1 MAEDK
6 KSFLLYA
13 DLIHTI
19 EQMPKEDA
27 GELFLHILK
36 YVNDQNP
43 TSDNLIVK
51 LTFEPI
57 KQQLKRD
64 LKVWEQSKIE
74 KSEAGILGNL
84 KRWHNDLYLQVIDN
98 QLSLSQASE
107 LVAQR
112 QGAIKN
118 VANIAVTVNDTVT
131 VNDIIVDEVKKETPT
146 TSTSLLISNLKAQ
159 VDLAKGIGTDNFLTI
174 AECRKLYDSNYQSQK
189 IGVCTPSGW
198 NFEKLKYFQDEF
210 DLHIS
215 KTLTHKV
222 ISDYAKHF
230 ANWTAKLSPEQKQS
244 ILINSQPKVKEQS
257 ILEKYS

>member
-19 EQMPKEDA
+19 EQMPKDDA

-64 LKVWEQSKIE
+64 LKVWEQAKVE
-74 KSEAGILGNL
+74 KSEAGLLGNL
-84 KRWHNDLYLQVIDN
+84 KRWHNDLYLQVIGN

-107 LVAQR
+107 FVAQR

-118 VANIAVTVNDTVT
+118 VAEIAVTVNDTVT
-131 VNDIIVDEVKKETPT
+131 VTDTVINKDKNGDKSPTLSSTLELRKSKFIEDLNPFVDTYGKEMVRKFFDYWSELNKSKTKMRWELEKT
-146 TSTSLLISNLKAQ
+146 FEISKRLVTWSSRDKTFSPKQ
-159 VDLAKGIGTDNFLTI
+159 EQDTMP
-174 AECRKLYDSNYQSQK
+174 Q
-189 IGVCTPSGW
+189 P
-198 NFEKLKYFQDEF
+198 KLK
-210 DLHIS
+210 
-215 KTLTHKV
+215 
-222 ISDYAKHF
+222 
-230 ANWTAKLSPEQKQS
+230 S
-244 ILINSQPKVKEQS
+244 IE
-257 ILEKYS
+257 ETYG

>member
-1 MAEDK
+1 MAENK

-13 DLIHTI
+13 DLIHTV

-64 LKVWEQSKIE
+64 LKVWEQTKIE
-74 KSEAGILGNL
+74 KSEAGLLGNL
-84 KRWHNDLYLQVIDN
+84 KRWHNDLYIQVVDN

-118 VANIAVTVNDTVT
+118 IANIAVTVNDTVT
-131 VNDIIVDEVKKETPT
+131 VTDIVIKDNKSGDKSPNLT
-146 TSTSLLISNLKAQ
+146 SNLESRKNKFIE
-159 VDLAKGIGTDNFLTI
+159 DLKSFVEVYGK
-174 AECRKLYDSNYQSQK
+174 EMVRKFFDYWSELNKSQTK
-189 IGVCTPSGW
+189 MRWELEKT
-198 NFEKLKYFQDEF
+198 FEISKRLSTWSSRDKTFSPKQEQDIMPQPKLK
-210 DLHIS
+210 
-215 KTLTHKV
+215 
-222 ISDYAKHF
+222 
-230 ANWTAKLSPEQKQS
+230 S
-244 ILINSQPKVKEQS
+244 IE
-257 ILEKYS
+257 ETYG

>member
-6 KSFLLYA
+6 KSFLLYV
-13 DLIHTI
+13 DLFHTV
-19 EQMPKEDA
+19 EQMPREDA

-64 LKVWEQSKIE
+64 LKVWEQIKIE
-74 KSEAGILGNL
+74 KSEAGLLGNL
-84 KRWHNDLYLQVIDN
+84 KRWHNDLYIQVVDN

-118 VANIAVTVNDTVT
+118 IANIAVTVNDTVT
-131 VNDIIVDEVKKETPT
+131 VTDIVIKENKSGDKSPNLTSTLESRKNKFIEDLKSFVEVYGKEMVRKFFDYWSELNKSQTKMRWELEKTFEITKRLATWSSRDKTFSPKQEQDIMPQPKLKSIAEIYDTPT
-146 TSTSLLISNLKAQ
+146 YKRQTS
-159 VDLAKGIGTDNFLTI
+159 
-174 AECRKLYDSNYQSQK
+174 
-189 IGVCTPSGW
+189 
-198 NFEKLKYFQDEF
+198 
-210 DLHIS
+210 
-215 KTLTHKV
+215 
-222 ISDYAKHF
+222 
-230 ANWTAKLSPEQKQS
+230 
-244 ILINSQPKVKEQS
+244 
-257 ILEKYS
+257 

>member
-19 EQMPKEDA
+19 EQMPKADA

-43 TSDNLIVK
+43 TSENLIVK

-64 LKVWEQSKIE
+64 LKVWEQSKID

-84 KRWHNDLYLQVIDN
+84 KRWHNDLYLQVVDN
-98 QLSLSQASE
+98 QMTLSQASE

-131 VNDIIVDEVKKETPT
+131 VNDIIVDEAKKENLT
-146 TSTSLLISNLKAQ
+146 TSTSSLISNLKSQ
-159 VDLAKGIGTDNFLTI
+159 VNQSKGINDKEFLTI

-198 NFEKLKYFQDEF
+198 NFEKLKFFQDEF

-230 ANWTAKLSPEQKQS
+230 ANWTAKLSKEQKQE
-244 ILINSQPKVKEQS
+244 ILDKNNPTIKKNP
-257 ILEKYS
+257 YAHYGF